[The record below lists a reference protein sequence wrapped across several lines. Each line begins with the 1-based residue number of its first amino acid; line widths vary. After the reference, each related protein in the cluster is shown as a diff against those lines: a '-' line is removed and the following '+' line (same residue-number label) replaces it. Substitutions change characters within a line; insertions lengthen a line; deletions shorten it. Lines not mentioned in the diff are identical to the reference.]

1 MDAREA
7 IEQWRDSIPADE
19 RGEAGTG
26 AALVGVGI
34 VAAAFLMLRRRR
46 GLFVWLIPGAFIG
59 VGLAILAD
67 VVIDTRSNRMA
78 ETEENIAAE
87 LSSLDPIARAQV
99 LKSVSEREVRSLI
112 PGRG

>member
-19 RGEAGTG
+19 RGEAGAG

-34 VAAAFLMLRRRR
+34 VSAAFLMLRRRR

-67 VVIDTRSNRMA
+67 VVMDTRSYRIA
-78 ETEENIAAE
+78 ETEDSIAAE
-87 LSSLDPIARAQV
+87 LASLDPIARAQV
-99 LKSVSEREVRSLI
+99 LKNVGEREMRSLI

>member
-1 MDAREA
+1 MDARGA
-7 IEQWRDSIPADE
+7 IEQWRASIPEDE
-19 RGEAGTG
+19 RSEAGAG
-26 AALVGVGI
+26 AAMVGVGI

-67 VVIDTRSNRMA
+67 VVLDTRSCRIA
-78 ETEENIAAE
+78 ETEESIAAE
-87 LSSLDPIARAQV
+87 LASLDPIARAQV
-99 LKSVSEREVRSLI
+99 LKNVGEREVRSLI